1 MLSVSSGG
9 TRCTWLY
16 PCELGGGL
24 LPPKAPPYIPVSPNR
39 QRVQW
44 WVRCQWRLSQHT
56 CAFLRITFPYCCAG
70 RAVRMTQLS
79 TPFLLSHK
87 YSLFK
92 TSPTYTF
99 ILTILVLAI
108 TCLHCTPV
116 SLALE
121 EILTIASTTS
131 LWRGEF

>member
-1 MLSVSSGG
+1 MPQKPLPVHPSVFQTG
-9 TRCTWLY
+9 T
-16 PCELGGGL
+16 G
-24 LPPKAPPYIPVSPNR
+24 
-39 QRVQW
+39 
-44 WVRCQWRLSQHT
+44 WVRSQWGQLQHT
-56 CAFLRITFPYCCAG
+56 CTFLRVTFPYCCAE

-92 TSPTYTF
+92 TSPTYMF

-108 TCLHCTPV
+108 TCLHRTPV
-116 SLALE
+116 LLELE
-121 EILTIASTTS
+121 EMLTIASTTS